1 MTCILP
7 SDSIFLLLADVA
19 PPPGPLG
26 NGLVRLGVLA
36 AAAVL
41 LLVGA
46 GVIRKFLKRNRQAR
60 GRIEPSLAI
69 DVDGLST
76 EPPSKSGPGLTFY
89 NLPVRL
95 VAIVLAP
102 AGRAGAVPDADGMP
116 ALLDAIVPG
125 LADVVAAHRP
135 VRLRWPE
142 QLSGSGFAHSF
153 FMHAKLPGDAGKG
166 TPLSSVAG
174 MAKTHLGSVMVAM
187 VVRAERPN
195 SYGQQILESEGDWL
209 RAFQTKP
216 G

>member
-1 MTCILP
+1 MAAPFCL
-7 SDSIFLLLADVA
+7 FFADLA
-19 PPPGPLG
+19 PPAVPLDD
-26 NGLVRLGVLA
+26 GLVRLVILA
-36 AAAVL
+36 AAAFLVL
-41 LLVGA
+41 MIVAVLRRL
-46 GVIRKFLKRNRQAR
+46 LKRGRRTR
-60 GRIEPSLAI
+60 GRIEPELTV
-69 DVDGLST
+69 DVARLSV
-76 EPPSKSGPGLTFY
+76 EPPPKSGPGLTFY

-102 AGRAGAVPDADGMP
+102 AGRAGVVPDADGMP
-116 ALLDAIVPG
+116 ILLDAIIPG
-125 LADVVAAHRP
+125 LSDVVAAHDP

-153 FMHAKLPGDAGKG
+153 FVHAKLPGDAGKG

-209 RAFQTKP
+209 RAFQTRP

>member
-1 MTCILP
+1 MTCFLP
-7 SDSIFLLLADVA
+7 SDSILLLLADGA
-19 PPPGPLG
+19 PQPGPLDS
-26 NGLVRLGVLA
+26 GLVRLGVLA

-46 GVIRKFLKRNRQAR
+46 AVIRKYLKRGRLAR
-60 GRIEPSLAI
+60 GRVEPSLAI

-76 EPPSKSGPGLTFY
+76 EPPPKSGPGLTFY

-102 AGRAGAVPDADGMP
+102 AGRAGVVPEADGMP
-116 ALLDAIVPG
+116 DLLDAIVPG

-153 FMHAKLPGDAGKG
+153 FVHARLPGDAGKG

-195 SYGQQILESEGDWL
+195 SYGQQILETEGDWL